1 MPLTFKGRRI
11 RFSLKWLKPPPVPP
25 DGSMTLYEHLR
36 ELRYRLVVGS
46 VAILAGTIVAFVFNR
61 QLFDLLIDPYNRAI
75 EMARQSR
82 PDIKAD
88 LVIQGATAPFT
99 VSLKI
104 SLLAGLIV
112 SAPVWLYQIW
122 AFIVPGLLAR
132 EKKWTLIVIGAAT
145 PLFLAGVALGYY
157 VIPKGIAVL
166 INFTPD
172 AGIANLQDLGDF
184 LAFMTRV
191 MVVFGLAFEVPLF
204 ILMLNVAGV
213 LPAKAITKYRA
224 YIIFGLFV
232 FAAIATPTPDAI
244 TMLLLAVPMIVLV
257 VLAEVLAH
265 AFDRRKAKRR
275 AGDSDQVAD
284 PSRTDKAL
292 QQLSADEAA
301 EPDGEP
307 QEEAATGNGYR
318 PESSAE
324 SITEAVSYD
333 PGPEPDPG
341 DSAGP
346 PTPAAGESEDDE
358 GESRR

>member
-1 MPLTFKGRRI
+1 MPLTLKGRRI
-11 RFSLKWLKPPPVPP
+11 RFSLAWLKPPPAPP

-46 VAILAGTIVAFVFNR
+46 AAILLGTIIAFMFSRVLFN
-61 QLFDLLIDPYNRAI
+61 LLISPYNQAI
-75 EMARQSR
+75 ELARQSR
-82 PDIKAD
+82 PN
-88 LVIQGATAPFT
+88 IQAELIIAGATAPFT

-145 PLFLAGVALGYY
+145 PLFVAGVALGYY
-157 VIPKGIAVL
+157 VMPKGIAVL

-172 AGIANLQDLGDF
+172 VGIANLQDLGDF

-191 MVVFGLAFEVPLF
+191 MLVFGLAFEVPLF
-204 ILMLNVAGV
+204 ILMLNVVGV
-213 LPAKAITKYRA
+213 LPAKAITKYRS

-244 TMLLLAVPMIVLV
+244 TMLLLAIPMIVLV

-265 AFDRRKAKRR
+265 AFDRRRKRTRTAGVDDPTAK
-275 AGDSDQVAD
+275 
-284 PSRTDKAL
+284 DKAL
-292 QQLSADEAA
+292 QDLGSAQRSVE
-301 EPDGEP
+301 EPP
-307 QEEAATGNGYR
+307 SPNGYR

-324 SITEAVSYD
+324 AITEAISYD
-333 PGPEPDPG
+333 PDRQAEPGPRE
-341 DSAGP
+341 
-346 PTPAAGESEDDE
+346 PAAATPESGITEEPTDDPEDEAE
-358 GESRR
+358 GRRR